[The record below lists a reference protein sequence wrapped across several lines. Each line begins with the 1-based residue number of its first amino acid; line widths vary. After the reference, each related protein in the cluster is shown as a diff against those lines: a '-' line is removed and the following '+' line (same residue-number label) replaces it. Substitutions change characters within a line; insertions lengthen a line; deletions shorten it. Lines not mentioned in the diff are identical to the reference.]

1 LSLIFFAQEWK
12 MVPAFVP
19 KTFFFVAVLGLSI
32 GSAHAQYG
40 RQDVPGQF
48 DYYVLSLSWSPSF
61 CETAT
66 GNARRLQC
74 GARPYSFVVHGLWPQ
89 YERGFPEFCLF
100 PPPRLDRNIMRSML
114 DLMPAPGLV
123 YHEWDQHGTCS
134 GLRAREYF
142 DLVRTAR
149 EKVQIPEQYSHP
161 TAPLSVTPDQV
172 ADAFIRANPG
182 LSPQAITIDC
192 GRGRLREVRICFTR
206 DLQFRDCSPS
216 VQRACRSER
225 LIMPPVR
232 GERLGDLPVR
242 RFTVVE

>member
-1 LSLIFFAQEWK
+1 MGRFVVSRMFFCLAL
-12 MVPAFVP
+12 AGFY
-19 KTFFFVAVLGLSI
+19 I
-32 GSAHAQYG
+32 GSAHGQYD
-40 RQDVPGQF
+40 RQDVPGRF

-66 GNARRLQC
+66 GNDRRQQC

-89 YERGFPEFCLF
+89 YERGFPEFCLY

-114 DLMPAPGLV
+114 DLMPAPRLI
-123 YHEWDQHGTCS
+123 YHEWDSHGTCS
-134 GLRAREYF
+134 GLPAREYF
-142 DLVRTAR
+142 DLVRSAR

-161 TAPLSVTPDQV
+161 AEALSVTPGQV
-172 ADAFIRANPG
+172 ADAFIRANAG
-182 LSPQAITIDC
+182 LSPQGITINC

-216 VQRACRSER
+216 VQRACRSDR

-232 GERLGDLPVR
+232 GERLNGVPVQ
-242 RFTVVE
+242 RFTLVE